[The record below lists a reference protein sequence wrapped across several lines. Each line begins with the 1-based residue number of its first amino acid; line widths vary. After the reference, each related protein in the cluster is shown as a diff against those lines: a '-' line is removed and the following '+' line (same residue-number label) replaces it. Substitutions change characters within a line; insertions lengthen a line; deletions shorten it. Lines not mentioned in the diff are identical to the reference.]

1 MLCSISR
8 LMQIYLVDLGNGNG
22 NGNVRSY
29 RALGSA
35 SGSGASCEHVTY
47 RVRERRSTDLAAHAE
62 RTFRPSSGPHC
73 LNPFVGQRRQR
84 QRGPIRC
91 SSNHPLWQ
99 RVPQRAARGSAGG
112 GKHSAPAIRPTNEQ
126 AAATE
131 QQQQQQ
137 KWKQARACQ
146 RSVLPLSVS
155 LSCLPHFVARQ
166 ILHPQ

>member
-8 LMQIYLVDLGNGNG
+8 RMRIYWVDLG

-73 LNPFVGQRRQR
+73 LNPFVKQRRQR
-84 QRGPIRC
+84 RRGPIRC
-91 SSNHPLWQ
+91 SSSSHPLSAT
-99 RVPQRAARGSAGG
+99 RVATCRAWLCRGWLRA
-112 GKHSAPAIRPTNEQ
+112 APAIRPTNEQ
-126 AAATE
+126 AAATTKVKAG
-131 QQQQQQ
+131 QSMPG
-137 KWKQARACQ
+137 Q
-146 RSVLPLSVS
+146 RSLSPS
-155 LSCLPHFVARQ
+155 LSLVLATLCG
-166 ILHPQ
+166 